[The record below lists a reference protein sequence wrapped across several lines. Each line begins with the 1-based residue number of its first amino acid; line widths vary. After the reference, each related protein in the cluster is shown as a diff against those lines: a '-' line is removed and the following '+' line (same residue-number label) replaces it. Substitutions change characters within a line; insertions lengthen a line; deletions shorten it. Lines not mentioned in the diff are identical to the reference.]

1 MAGLHFDIT
10 GDNKNFLR
18 KLDEV
23 SKGVKSTAKDVEREG
38 DKITDVLDK
47 IGKAMGTAVA
57 GFTIK
62 ELVSKIAM
70 VRSEFQKLEVAFGT
84 MLGDTSKANELMAQL
99 TRTAAITPF
108 GLQDVAG
115 GAKQLLAYGLAA
127 DKVNDTL
134 IRLGDISAGLSIP
147 LGDLVYLYGTTMTQ
161 GRLFTMDLRQFM
173 GRGIPLAEEL
183 AKQFGVTKDEVA
195 GLVTAGRVGFDQVQ
209 KAIESMTNAGG
220 KFGGLMEAQSKT
232 IGGQISNLEDA
243 VDMMFNELGKT
254 SEGLINTALSTASA
268 LVENYESVGKSLVV
282 IATTYGA
289 YKAALVAVSVIES
302 ARVVSLR
309 ATAMGIQTNT
319 ASVIAHTVATKAAT
333 VAQAAF
339 NAVAKMNPY
348 VLLTSVIVGA
358 ATAVWAYASS
368 MDEAKM
374 AEESYAQ
381 YKSNIIE
388 KERKHR
394 EEVEKLIKIAE
405 NESVSTDT
413 RREALIEL
421 NNKYPEIFQKYKTEY
436 EWLQNI
442 KNIKEEIA
450 KLEAPKSESETMEA
464 RIKELEEKE
473 KSAYYET
480 RGSAAGAYKVK
491 VGGLTQEESLEYNM
505 LKKKLQVQKRKEMR
519 DAYFANLT
527 GISNNELEEEIK
539 RRETLLA
546 QMKLQGKEEGEIR
559 GGRVMNLGV
568 FSETEIQAQL
578 NLLKAEQNKRAE
590 KGKTPKQ
597 YLQELKKAWLEAD
610 KAYNDFINNTS
621 KELSEEEYKKQYETL
636 KSIRDTAKKA
646 YEDKGGSTTA
656 DRKTAKEKEK
666 QIEAEKKAGEKLLKL
681 IQDNAEAEVSAM
693 EEGKEKKL
701 KALENEYD
709 ERKFEIEKQVKEFS
723 ELNKKSGA
731 TGLDEQGLTQK
742 QSKAISEALLRSYT
756 QYQHDKKELEK
767 QYENER
773 IEALYN
779 YLTKYGDVQ
788 EQIYAITTYYNQK
801 IAEEKNAYN
810 QASLAMERD
819 EAIKNIQAN
828 EQRKDIDW
836 SSMFGNIE
844 LYSVE
849 KLQSIK
855 EEIRKVLSE
864 DNSLDVTDKKDLIE
878 QYNRI
883 NDAISDATF
892 NLAKFFGFESEESDR
907 IRMLKEEYELRKQI
921 VDKLKEQQKLAKGK
935 HTADKNT
942 LDDFLVSAGVVNANK
957 DYSNVLSQLSGNDLN
972 TFNSLFA
979 QFQKSGAELTQL
991 NGEVANASQAMESA
1005 GEAAQGA
1012 GQGFASAFATTDKI
1026 IHTVNANVQSTAEF
1040 MKEIGRE
1047 NTKAGKFITKFA
1059 ESSQYATDAFDALKS
1074 GNFAGVVTA
1083 LHGALR
1089 TLGDSLG
1096 ELGIAGFGSSDTT
1109 LHDDM
1114 ERLSEQNKAL
1124 ANAMESLSE
1133 ELKNAN
1139 FSDSADIFRTQL
1151 DYLEKAQD
1159 NRADLMLRSALAYS
1173 NGFLG
1178 IGGKSSSAS
1187 KVTSGL
1193 SIQEWKRLSE
1203 ITGETVDSG
1212 TAFFKLSAEQMKA
1225 VATYAPD
1232 LYAKIKGL
1240 ADEGYENA
1248 SQYMDEYI
1256 SYGEELDKL
1265 QDAYNEKMT
1274 NISFDSFRDEFKG
1287 ALTDME
1293 MTAEKFAENFEE
1305 LLVNAIAE
1313 SLMTEKYDKKIKELY
1328 EKWVKYAE
1336 DGFTTGELADLQKDK
1351 SEIYDSMEEDRK
1363 FLDMFR
1369 EGSTTSQSANRKG
1382 LESFTQEQGDE
1393 FNGRVTALQLAGESI
1408 KESMLAVVGRVDGI
1422 YSVTTESNEQL
1433 KEIRNLVYLSTGY
1446 LEDIAKHSKPIGD
1459 LGAKL
1464 DKIIEN
1470 TKGLV

>member
-62 ELVSKIAM
+62 EIVQKVAM
-70 VRSEFQKLEVAFGT
+70 VRSEFQKREISFST
-84 MLGDTSKANELMAQL
+84 MLGDANKANELMSQL

-115 GAKQLLAYGLAA
+115 GAKQLLAYGIAA
-127 DKVNDTL
+127 KDVNDTL
-134 IRLGDISAGLSIP
+134 IRLGDIAAGLSIP
-147 LGDLVYLYGTTMTQ
+147 LGDLVYLYGTTMAQ
-161 GRLFTMDLRQFM
+161 GKLFTMDLRQFM

-183 AKQFGVTKDEVA
+183 AKQFNVTTAEVG
-195 GLVTAGRVGFDQVQ
+195 GLVTAGKVGFEEVK
-209 KAIESMTNAGG
+209 KAIVSMTSEGS

-232 IGGQISNLEDA
+232 IDGQISNIQDSLDGMLNEIGKSSEDMINAALGSVSSLIEHYKEIGEAIGVVVSAYGVYRGAIMANIAIRQAQMA
-243 VDMMFNELGKT
+243 VMRQAIVEKKMYAALNISLSKSEL
-254 SEGLINTALSTASA
+254 IASA
-268 LVENYESVGKSLVV
+268 SGQVLRNSLIGVASSLKAV
-282 IATTYGA
+282 TA
-289 YKAALVAVSVIES
+289 AAL
-302 ARVVSLR
+302 
-309 ATAMGIQTNT
+309 T
-319 ASVIAHTVATKAAT
+319 
-333 VAQAAF
+333 
-339 NAVAKMNPY
+339 NPY
-348 VLLTSVIVGA
+348 VLLATAITAVGYGLYKVITYQDEFEKAQKRLEEATSNVESSVTKETRKLAQLERKLLECKKGSEEYNQTKEQIVNTFGKYYKGLDAEIERVGNLSNVYSQLTENIRASMGQRMFSSFFDKEASQLDKDLSSIFDKVYSKLIDKWGEQEGKRLYKVFYESIMFNGTPNKADTRKLA
-358 ATAVWAYASS
+358 ATGSALLGDTVWADFLDARNLQKAF
-368 MDEAKM
+368 DK
-374 AEESYAQ
+374 
-381 YKSNIIE
+381 NIE
-388 KERKHR
+388 KYKNIYQ
-394 EEVEKLIKIAE
+394 IKDDGRDNAE
-405 NESVSTDT
+405 DNIT
-413 RREALIEL
+413 
-421 NNKYPEIFQKYKTEY
+421 KKYKTLSALISE
-436 EWLQNI
+436 I
-442 KNIKEEIA
+442 KDK
-450 KLEAPKSESETMEA
+450 ESELKTIREKA
-464 RIKELEEKE
+464 NKGESSKADIESKQKELEE
-473 KSAYYET
+473 
-480 RGSAAGAYKVK
+480 
-491 VGGLTQEESLEYNM
+491 
-505 LKKKLQVQKRKEMR
+505 LKKEYKIR
-519 DAYFANLT
+519 T
-527 GISNNELEEEIK
+527 GNEY
-539 RRETLLA
+539 
-546 QMKLQGKEEGEIR
+546 GK
-559 GGRVMNLGV
+559 V
-568 FSETEIQAQL
+568 TQ
-578 NLLKAEQNKRAE
+578 AE
-590 KGKTPKQ
+590 KTKQ
-597 YLQELKKAWLEAD
+597 
-610 KAYNDFINNTS
+610 
-621 KELSEEEYKKQYETL
+621 
-636 KSIRDTAKKA
+636 
-646 YEDKGGSTTA
+646 
-656 DRKTAKEKEK
+656 K
-666 QIEAEKKAGEKLLKL
+666 QIEAEKKAGDKLLKL

-701 KALENEYD
+701 KALKNEYD
-709 ERKFEIEKQVKEFS
+709 ERKLEIEKQVKEFA

-742 QSKAISEALLRSYT
+742 QSKAISEALLRNDT

-810 QASLAMERD
+810 QASLYRERD

-921 VDKLKEQQKLAKGK
+921 VEKLKQQQELAKGK
-935 HTADKNT
+935 HTDSKNA
-942 LDDFLVSAGVVNANK
+942 LDSFLISAGVVNANK
-957 DYSNVLSQLSGNDLN
+957 DYSNVEGQIQGSDLE
-972 TFNSLFA
+972 TFKNLFA
-979 QFQKSGAELTQL
+979 QFQTSSAELTQL
-991 NGEVANASQAMESA
+991 NSEVANASQAMEGA

-1012 GQGFASAFATTDKI
+1012 GQGFASAFAATDKI

-1047 NTKAGKFITKFA
+1047 YTKAGKFITKFA

-1096 ELGIAGFGSSDTT
+1096 ELGIAGFGNSDTT

-1124 ANAMESLSE
+1124 ADAMESLSE

-1139 FSDSADIFRTQL
+1139 FSDSAEIFRTQL

-1159 NRADLMLRSALAYS
+1159 NRANLMLRSALAYS

-1193 SIQEWKRLSE
+1193 SLQEWERLSE

-1256 SYGEELDKL
+1256 AYGEELEKL

-1305 LLVNAIAE
+1305 LLVDAIAE

-1363 FLDMFR
+1363 FLDLFR
-1369 EGSTTSQSANRKG
+1369 EGSITSQSANRKG
-1382 LESFTQEQGDE
+1382 LESFTHEQGDE
-1393 FNGRVTALQLAGESI
+1393 LNGRVTAMQLAGESI

-1446 LEDIAKHSKPIGD
+1446 LEDIAKYSKPIGE
-1459 LGAKL
+1459 LGGKL

-1470 TKGLV
+1470 TQGLV